1 MAFSSVCVAVAKVVM
16 EAKLNVVDEM
26 VAFLETK
33 IEIDEDLKGIFKE
46 FKENLKESEEK
57 MVKDS
62 GKGKKGKSKKDDGV
76 EKKKRAPSVFNL
88 YVKDVMP
95 MLKERHPEI
104 KNGKELISLAGE
116 EWKTSAKAQFI
127 KEKVAELK
135 KENPDLSGEQL
146 FNDAKSLY
154 SDSDNEKPKKTT
166 TKPEVEMVNED
177 VKEKPKKGG
186 KAAKKI
192 ETKPEEELE
201 KAKKGGKV
209 AKKIETKP
217 EEELEKSKKGGKA
230 AKKIELEEIEEEEE
244 VNEVDEDDE

>member
-33 IEIDEDLKGIFKE
+33 IEMDDDLKSIFKE

-57 MVKDS
+57 VVKDS
-62 GKGKKGKSKKDDGV
+62 GKGKKGKGKKDDGV

-95 MLKERHPEI
+95 MLKEKHPEI

-135 KENPDLSGEQL
+135 KASPDTDIVEL
-146 FNDAKSLY
+146 FDEAKSQY
-154 SDSDNEKPKKTT
+154 TDSDDEKPVKPVVKDVKEKASKKTS
-166 TKPEVEMVNED
+166 KKSESSD
-177 VKEKPKKGG
+177 DEKPKKGG
-186 KAAKKI
+186 KKGK
-192 ETKPEEELE
+192 KPEPEPEP
-201 KAKKGGKV
+201 V
-209 AKKIETKP
+209 
-217 EEELEKSKKGGKA
+217 EEEPED
-230 AKKIELEEIEEEEE
+230 EVEEDEE
-244 VNEVDEDDE
+244 